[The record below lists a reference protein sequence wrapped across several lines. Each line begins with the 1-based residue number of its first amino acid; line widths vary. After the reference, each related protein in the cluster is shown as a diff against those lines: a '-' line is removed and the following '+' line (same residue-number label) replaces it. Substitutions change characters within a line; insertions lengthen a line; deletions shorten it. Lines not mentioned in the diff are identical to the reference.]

1 MDIHRKFSVRLAG
14 VAALAVLLVFGC
26 TSEDDLVK
34 KDLFSVIT
42 LQGQPCGMVLSYE
55 RLAEND
61 YYANCRTGDRYRVY
75 IEAESQVQIER
86 QTGTPVVTHDDHEEI
101 VKRDLFA
108 IITLTRQPCDHIV
121 SFKRWGENEYHVECQ
136 TGDRY
141 RVYVVPEGRVKVER
155 Q

>member
-1 MDIHRKFSVRLAG
+1 MDINRKFPVRLAG

-55 RLAEND
+55 RSGEKD
-61 YYANCRTGDRYRVY
+61 YKVN
-75 IEAESQVQIER
+75 
-86 QTGTPVVTHDDHEEI
+86 
-101 VKRDLFA
+101 
-108 IITLTRQPCDHIV
+108 
-121 SFKRWGENEYHVECQ
+121 CQ

-141 RVYVVPEGRVKVER
+141 RVYVEAENQIRIEKHTGTPVVTPRDHDEIVKRDLFAMITLAGHHCDKVISFKRDGPTDYQAQCQGGERYRVYVIPEGQIMVER

>member
-1 MDIHRKFSVRLAG
+1 MDINRKFSIRLAG

-55 RLAEND
+55 RSGEND
-61 YYANCRTGDRYRVY
+61 Y
-75 IEAESQVQIER
+75 QV
-86 QTGTPVVTHDDHEEI
+86 
-101 VKRDLFA
+101 
-108 IITLTRQPCDHIV
+108 
-121 SFKRWGENEYHVECQ
+121 NCQ

-141 RVYVVPEGRVKVER
+141 RVYVEAERWVRIETLGGEPVVTPDHHHEIVKRDLFAMITLAGYRCDKVISFKRDGPTDYQAQCQGGERYRVYVIPEGQIMVER